1 MGASL
6 KKHIQILRMLA
17 NRWFFRKWFFPK
29 GISDA
34 LREKPQINPFLLFS
48 GNTKIKIL
56 TQLQASG
63 KMIVQERCTLRSD
76 QCCVLRS
83 NYYAR
88 KGLKQHESTSS

>member
-1 MGASL
+1 MVWIFG
-6 KKHIQILRMLA
+6 
-17 NRWFFRKWFFPK
+17 
-29 GISDA
+29 GCISA
-34 LREKPQINPFLLFS
+34 KNPLTGQTLNKEDVS
-48 GNTKIKIL
+48 QNKTKIKIL

-63 KMIVQERCTLRSD
+63 KMVVQERCTLRSD